1 MKAGV
6 IGLGK
11 MGMLHTGILNTF
23 DDVDVVCIAEKENFL
38 AKYIKKAMPTVSVY
52 NDYEKMLSSQDLD
65 ILFITTP
72 TPSHYLMV
80 LSCIRSNV
88 DFFVEKPLAKNLN
101 EAQKI
106 CSNLKNSNIIH
117 SVGFNARYVA
127 TFSKLKKLLDS
138 NVLGDLSTVK
148 SSMFVSNIFSKPSG
162 WRFKKNSGGVLLE
175 FGCHMVDLLSWYF
188 GKVNKVNAYTKSLY
202 TDVDDFAHL
211 DMEFE
216 NGMRGEFE
224 TSWSVKGYRIFEDR
238 LEITG
243 SNGKIIANQDYI
255 DIKIKEPVSSLT
267 EKETRIYKQSLD
279 EGVSFDVGESYY
291 TKEDREIIDCV
302 KAKKLPLA
310 NVFEA
315 SKAQSIIQ
323 AAYDSAKSK
332 SECEVRYLE

>member
-1 MKAGV
+1 
-6 IGLGK
+6 
-11 MGMLHTGILNTF
+11 
-23 DDVDVVCIAEKENFL
+23 
-38 AKYIKKAMPTVSVY
+38 
-52 NDYEKMLSSQDLD
+52 
-65 ILFITTP
+65 
-72 TPSHYLMV
+72 
-80 LSCIRSNV
+80 
-88 DFFVEKPLAKNLN
+88 
-101 EAQKI
+101 
-106 CSNLKNSNIIH
+106 
-117 SVGFNARYVA
+117 
-127 TFSKLKKLLDS
+127 
-138 NVLGDLSTVK
+138 
-148 SSMFVSNIFSKPSG
+148 
-162 WRFKKNSGGVLLE
+162 
-175 FGCHMVDLLSWYF
+175 
-188 GKVNKVNAYTKSLY
+188 
-202 TDVDDFAHL
+202 
-211 DMEFE
+211 MEFE

-267 EKETRIYKQSLD
+267 KKETRIYKQSLD